1 MKIPDNITIGGQ
13 VIEVKLIDH
22 LDNGYLGQIS
32 LEKAKSLLLK
42 ILMVVNNIK
51 KVLIL
56 LLYMKL
62 YMEF

>member
-13 VIEVKLIDH
+13 VIDVKLIDH

-32 LEKAKSLLLK
+32 LGKVKLLLLK
-42 ILMVVNNIK
+42 ILMVMNNIK